1 MNVTLDTNVLISTT
15 FWYGDSNKII
25 ERVERKEIE
34 MVLSGEIIEEF
45 AKVLEYKDIKE
56 KVKGIN
62 IEMNW
67 AIEKIFSLSTIV
79 YPNEKLDVVKDDPDD
94 NKVLE
99 CAKAGN
105 VDFIVTSDNH
115 LLKLK
120 DFEGIRIMT
129 PKEFMTMI

>member
-1 MNVTLDTNVLISTT
+1 MKVTLDTNVLISAT

-62 IEMNW
+62 IEMNRV
-67 AIEKIFSLSTIV
+67 IEKIFSLSTIV

>member
-1 MNVTLDTNVLISTT
+1 MKVTLDTNVLISTT

-67 AIEKIFSLSTIV
+67 AIEEIFSLSTIV

>member
-1 MNVTLDTNVLISTT
+1 MKVTLDTNVLISAT

-67 AIEKIFSLSTIV
+67 AIEEIFSLSTIV

>member
-1 MNVTLDTNVLISTT
+1 
-15 FWYGDSNKII
+15 
-25 ERVERKEIE
+25 

-62 IEMNW
+62 IEMNRV
-67 AIEKIFSLSTIV
+67 IEKIFSLSTIV

-120 DFEGIRIMT
+120 DFERIRIMT

>member
-1 MNVTLDTNVLISTT
+1 
-15 FWYGDSNKII
+15 
-25 ERVERKEIE
+25 

-62 IEMNW
+62 IEMNRV
-67 AIEKIFSLSTIV
+67 IEKIFSLSTIV

>member
-1 MNVTLDTNVLISTT
+1 MKVTLDTNVLISTT

-62 IEMNW
+62 IEMNRV
-67 AIEKIFSLSTIV
+67 IEKIFSLSTIV

>member
-1 MNVTLDTNVLISTT
+1 MKVTLDTNVLISTT

-62 IEMNW
+62 IEMNRV
-67 AIEKIFSLSTIV
+67 IEKIFSLSTIV

-120 DFEGIRIMT
+120 DFERIRIMT